1 VLLALTLL
9 GLALR
14 LPAIFDWWLNPDE
27 GVYYSVAS
35 WPDWSDVW
43 AEMSRNAHPPL
54 FYLIIRGVRALGLG
68 VVGLRVPSV
77 VCGVLAVPALHLATR
92 ALVGRRA
99 AILAALAIAISPGAI
114 VQSQVVRPY
123 AMQLALLG
131 FLLFALARFAERR
144 EARPLVAVG
153 ALALASVLLHYSS
166 FPALVAVAAAAGVL
180 VLAGE
185 LPGRS
190 ALRLAAALTPAALA
204 AGLLALTHVAQDL
217 AGSSVQL
224 RAQQTW
230 LRPFFHAGL
239 RDLWTATGGL
249 LLYAFGSR
257 GAPIAGAAL
266 LVGLVAACVERRLLL
281 ATFALASFGLA
292 AGLSLAQ
299 LYPYGG
305 TRHSLHLLVAVVPCV
320 ALGLD
325 VFARAHRRVR
335 PLAAAVL
342 VLLAS
347 GAPAVS
353 RLVFGAR
360 IPVASDVEQLTPRSS
375 VAAAAPVLAQARAEP
390 GLVVLDRQTYQ
401 ILIPQLGATRAS
413 ISLEPEGLS
422 HFRWGEADVLVSHR
436 LSLRTDRSHPE
447 RDDHVLGFLARARRE
462 LPALDL
468 GHRRRGRLFV
478 GGWAARRLEAL
489 PGSDASLGP
498 GPRCVSGLALQPGL
512 GWARLDPA
520 RCIERVEGTRLGA
533 VAR

>member
-1 VLLALTLL
+1 VLGAITLL

-27 GVYYSVAS
+27 GVYYSVAAGS
-35 WPDWSDVW
+35 DWSEVW
-43 AEMSRNAHPPL
+43 AEMMRNAHPPL

-77 VCGVLAVPALHLATR
+77 VCGVLAIPALHLATR

-99 AILAALAIAISPGAI
+99 AALAALTIAVSPGAI
-114 VQSQVVRPY
+114 LQSQVIRPY

-144 EARPLVAVG
+144 ERRQLAAVG
-153 ALALASVLLHYSS
+153 ALALASVLLHYGSL
-166 FPALVAVAAAAGVL
+166 PALGAAALAGGVL
-180 VLAGE
+180 VLAGR

-190 ALRLAAALTPAALA
+190 ALRLAAAATPAALA
-204 AGLLALTHVAQDL
+204 AGVLAFTHVAQDL
-217 AGSSVQL
+217 VGSSVQL
-224 RAQQTW
+224 RAQQSW

-249 LLYAFGSR
+249 LLYSFGSR
-257 GAPIAGAAL
+257 GAPVAGVAL
-266 LVGLVAACVERRLLL
+266 AVGLVAACVERRLLL
-281 ATFALASFGLA
+281 ATFALASLGLA
-292 AGLSLAQ
+292 ATLSLAQ
-299 LYPYGG
+299 LYPFGG

-325 VFARAHRRVR
+325 VLARARAPV

-342 VLLAS
+342 LVLLAW
-347 GAPAVS
+347 GAPSLLHA
-353 RLVFGAR
+353 VFGPR
-360 IPVASDVEQLTPRSS
+360 IPASDVEQLTPRSS
-375 VAAAAPVLAQARAEP
+375 VAAAGPVLAQARAEP

-401 ILIPQLGATRAS
+401 ILTPQLGPARAS
-413 ISLEPEGLS
+413 VSLEPGDLS

-436 LSLRTDRSHPE
+436 LSLRTDPSHPE
-447 RDDHVLGFLARARRE
+447 RSDHVLGFLVRARRE

-468 GHRRRGRLFV
+468 GERRLGWLFV
-478 GGWAARRLEAL
+478 GGWKAQRLEAL
-489 PGSDASLGP
+489 PGSDAALGS
-498 GPRCVSGLALQPGL
+498 GPPCVSGLALQPGL

-520 RCIERVEGTRLGA
+520 ACIERIGRAGA
-533 VAR
+533 GATPR